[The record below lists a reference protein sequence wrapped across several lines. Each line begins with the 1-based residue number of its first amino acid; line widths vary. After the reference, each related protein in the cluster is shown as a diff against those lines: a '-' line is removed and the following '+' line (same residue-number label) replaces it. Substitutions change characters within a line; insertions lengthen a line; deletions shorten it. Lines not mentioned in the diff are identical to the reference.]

1 MTPATDQPF
10 APVRRLADRV
20 RPVDR
25 EVVAV
30 AAARHTALAKPP
42 GSLGRLEAL
51 GARLSGISGGCPPP
65 VPRRP
70 VLVVAAGDHGVHARG
85 VTRWPQEVTG
95 LMVRTLRDGGA
106 AASVLARQVG
116 ARLVVL
122 DVGTGHRATAD
133 LSREDAM
140 SPARAAESV
149 LAGAEAASAACD
161 AGADLL
167 LTGEVGIANTTP
179 AACLVAALTDADP
192 DEVTGYGA
200 ANDEQTRWHKVEVV
214 RAALERHRREHPALG
229 AGRADEAA
237 TALASLGGAEHAA
250 LVGVILTGAA
260 RGVPVVLDGV
270 VSVAAALVADAVAPA
285 VRDRL
290 VAGHRSVEPG
300 ASRGLQ
306 ALGLDPVLDLGMR
319 LGEGTGALL
328 AVPVIRAAAAVLGEM
343 ATLDEVLGAG

>member
-51 GARLSGISGGCPPP
+51 GARLSGIAGACPPP
-65 VPRRP
+65 VPGQA
-70 VLVVAAGDHGVHARG
+70 VLVVAAGDHGVHAQG

-140 SPARAAESV
+140 SPARAVESV
-149 LAGAEAASAACD
+149 LAGAEAASVACD

-179 AACLVAALTDADP
+179 AACLVAALTGADP

-214 RAALERHRREHPALG
+214 RAALERHRREHPAVG
-229 AGRADEAA
+229 AGGADEAA

-270 VSVAAALVADAVAPA
+270 VSVAAALVADAFAPA